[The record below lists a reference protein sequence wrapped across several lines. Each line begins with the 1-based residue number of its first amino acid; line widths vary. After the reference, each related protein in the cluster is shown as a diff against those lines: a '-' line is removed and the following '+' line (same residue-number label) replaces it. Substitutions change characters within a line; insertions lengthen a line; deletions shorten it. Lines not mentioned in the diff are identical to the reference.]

1 LSRGPSAAAPRF
13 SAVFYDLDGTL
24 IDSRSGIEASLRIA
38 LERYAPDSE
47 PPVLDGLL
55 GRPLADLL
63 RGVLPDLD
71 PAEMPTLAATFI
83 EQYDTTGW
91 RSSRPYPG
99 VPEVLRELADA
110 GVRQFVLTNKRS
122 RPARAILAAHGLA
135 PLLEATY
142 ALDAIDPPFPDKAAM
157 AKAACAAHVAPGER
171 LLVVGDSADDRRMAE
186 ACGAVFAAAAWGYG
200 DVAAAATTGDGEPD
214 GVAEGA
220 PRAPR
225 AEALVLWQATE
236 IVDLVVSGDADG
248 GRR

>member
-1 LSRGPSAAAPRF
+1 LSRGPGAAAPRF

-38 LERYAPDSE
+38 LERYAPGIA

-63 RGVLPDLD
+63 GGVLPDLD
-71 PAEMPTLAATFI
+71 PAEMATLAATFVA
-83 EQYDTTGW
+83 QYDTTGW
-91 RSSRPYPG
+91 RSSKPYPG
-99 VPEVLRELADA
+99 VPEVLRDLAA
-110 GVRQFVLTNKRS
+110 VGVRQFVLTNKRS
-122 RPARAILAAHGLA
+122 RPAQAILAAHGLT

-142 ALDAIDPPFPDKAAM
+142 ALDAVDPPFPDKAAM
-157 AKAACAAHVAPGER
+157 ATAACAAHVTIGDR

-200 DVAAAATTGDGEPD
+200 DAAAAAATCPG
-214 GVAEGA
+214 GVAAGGQ
-220 PRAPR
+220 RAAHP
-225 AEALVLWQATE
+225 EALVLRRATD
-236 IVDLVVSGDADG
+236 IVALVVSGGADG